1 MSLDNPFPGMNPWL
15 EDHWQSVHSRFLTY
29 LGDQISDSLPEGLAA
44 LTEERVVVENLR
56 DGSGKRA
63 MVPDIAVNQPWD
75 NVPPAGG
82 KDAAAGGLA
91 LAEPLVVLLDDPIE
105 RSLHIVD
112 GSGDL
117 ITAVELLS
125 PVNKD
130 RGDGQAAYLR
140 KQRTYQEGGVN
151 LVEIDLL
158 RCGSRVFRAPAHHFG
173 DRSDYPYGVS
183 VWRALQPGQ
192 AFSYPIPLRKRLPVI
207 PIPLRPGD
215 AEVAVDLQPVVDQVY
230 RNGRYTY
237 LIRYEKGPE
246 PRLSEDD
253 AAWAKVLTGC

>member
-1 MSLDNPFPGMNPWL
+1 
-15 EDHWQSVHSRFLTY
+15 
-29 LGDQISDSLPEGLAA
+29 
-44 LTEERVVVENLR
+44 
-56 DGSGKRA
+56 

-237 LIRYEKGPE
+237 LIHYEKGPE